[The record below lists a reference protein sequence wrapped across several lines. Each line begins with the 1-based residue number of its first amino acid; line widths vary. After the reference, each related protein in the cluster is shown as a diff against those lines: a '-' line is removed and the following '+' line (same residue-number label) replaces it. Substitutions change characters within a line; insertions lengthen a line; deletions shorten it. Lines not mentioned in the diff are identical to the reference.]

1 MDEQAGQKR
10 AGYGEEVVSR
20 FSKDLTHR
28 FGRGFGPAQVAAMRQ
43 FHLTFPLPD
52 ISQSVIGKS
61 IDETSGGS
69 QQPILQSVI
78 EKSSQSAALAPIGQF
93 NRRSS
98 VKFACALE
106 HLEDDALARSAMEG
120 MHNKMLVREYLTALP
135 KEFALAAEVGR
146 TRELLERNAE
156 QRRMARGK

>member
-1 MDEQAGQKR
+1 MEQCSDTIICGAKLRGATRSAGSRRMNTAGQKR

-28 FGRGFGPAQVAAMRQ
+28 FGRGFGPQVAAMRQ

-52 ISQSVIGKS
+52 NFQSVIGKS
-61 IDETSGGS
+61 TGETSGGS

-106 HLEDDALARSAMEG
+106 HLGNIARAFQLS
-120 MHNKMLVREYLTALP
+120 
-135 KEFALAAEVGR
+135 
-146 TRELLERNAE
+146 
-156 QRRMARGK
+156 